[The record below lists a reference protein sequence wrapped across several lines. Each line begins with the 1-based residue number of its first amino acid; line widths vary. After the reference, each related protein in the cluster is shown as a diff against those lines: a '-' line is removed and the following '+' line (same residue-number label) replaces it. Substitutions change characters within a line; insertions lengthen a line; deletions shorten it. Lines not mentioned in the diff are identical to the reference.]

1 MGVRTN
7 KVLTQLNI
15 SLSSLVEYLNS
26 IPDLK
31 PTKELNVNTK
41 LTDEQFIA
49 LLRKFGRH
57 EKPEERKRNARFFKK
72 SQIEKIRAAFKPEEV
87 NLKFIEIGTVSLSKL
102 RFVNHN
108 IIYKW
113 EKDYYLYFDNGIS
126 SILQSHKNH
135 PLFKNESCELY
146 FNNQDYTFRFA
157 EKSVLQRLIALSA
170 QLEEHEKLVKK
181 NLELE
186 GQNKHDENIEKKT
199 KITID
204 NIEFFD
210 GYYQVYLIHHGEKD
224 KIITPLK
231 VMDDYSSLCLRHVS
245 RYFSDR
251 FPKDTI
257 IEYNDE
263 KIIRI
268 NPPYILNQY
277 IRILHDNMDIHGD
290 WWEDVQ
296 NERKPSLSSCRSTSP
311 IIVKKKLS
319 LRSGY
324 IDNLASMQN
333 DKKLI
338 PVYEINHGNQEDAFI
353 FTVSLPNDRCAVIF
367 ENVFVKTST
376 ATEVFITKIENYESC
391 LSMVFDYFTDYTIST
406 KRDSLRRGVNPP
418 SKFYAEKFYSVV
430 HGELETWLI
439 KMNQILE
446 RTPHKSNMEF
456 VSGLH
461 IPQDIETRSGHNET
475 APNNVHNELMRK
487 LYSKLCSEYG
497 TDNVGTEIRI
507 GSKRIDAVVKL
518 YDNYDIYEIKSDP
531 DPFTCVTIALGQI
544 CQYAYLYCR
553 DKIGKMVIVGATAAS
568 PEVEQYLSWF
578 RKNHSMEVYYMRI

>member
-57 EKPEERKRNARFFKK
+57 EKPEERKRDIISFNK
-72 SQIEKIRAAFKPEEV
+72 SQIESIKAAFKPEEV
-87 NLKFIEIGTVSLSKL
+87 NLKYIEIGTASLSKL
-102 RFVNHN
+102 RFVNHY
-108 IIYKW
+108 IIYKL
-113 EKDYYLYFDNGIS
+113 ETDYFLYFDKGIT

-146 FNNQDYTFRFA
+146 FNYQDYTFRFA
-157 EKSVLQRLIALSA
+157 KKSVFQRLIALST
-170 QLEEHEKLVKK
+170 QMEGYEKTVNKTELEEH
-181 NLELE
+181 N
-186 GQNKHDENIEKKT
+186 NHENIEKKT

-210 GYYQVYLIHHGEKD
+210 GYYQVSLICNGEKD
-224 KIITPLK
+224 KIIKPLK
-231 VMDDYSSLCLRHVS
+231 VMDDYSSLCLRHVN
-245 RYFSDR
+245 RYFFDR
-251 FPKDTI
+251 FPKDI
-257 IEYNDE
+257 VIDYNDK
-263 KIIRI
+263 KILGI
-268 NPPYILNQY
+268 NPPYVLSQY
-277 IRILHDNMDIHGD
+277 IRILHDNKDVHGD

-296 NERKPSLSSCRSTSP
+296 NECKPSLSSCRSTSP

-333 DKKLI
+333 EKKLI

-353 FTVSLPNDRCAVIF
+353 FTVSLPNDRYAVIF
-367 ENVFVKTST
+367 ENVFVKAST
-376 ATEVFITKIENYESC
+376 ATEVFITKIDNYESC

-430 HGELETWLI
+430 HGELVTWLA

-446 RTPHKSNMEF
+446 RTPHKSNIEF
-456 VSGLH
+456 LSGLH
-461 IPQDIETRSGHNET
+461 VSHDIEARSGHNET
-475 APNNVHNELMRK
+475 APKNVHNELMRK

-497 TDNVGTEIRI
+497 TDNVGTEIRT

-518 YDNYDIYEIKSDP
+518 CDSYDIYEIKSDP

-553 DKIGKMVIVGATAAS
+553 DKIGKMVIVGASAAS